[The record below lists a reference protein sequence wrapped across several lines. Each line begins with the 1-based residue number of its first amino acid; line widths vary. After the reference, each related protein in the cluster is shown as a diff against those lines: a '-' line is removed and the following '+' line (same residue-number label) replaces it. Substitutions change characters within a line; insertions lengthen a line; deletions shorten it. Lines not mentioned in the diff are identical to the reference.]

1 MSCDEVKNELAFLL
15 YDELSFEREDAVQRH
30 LEACADCRWELE
42 REKALHAALD
52 RAEVAPAADLLARCR
67 RDLRERLTKQA
78 RPSRLAQLWADLARA
93 MAMPW
98 LKPVGAVGLVA
109 AGFFAAQ
116 FVQGPGLLRRGAE
129 PLAVE
134 PVASQV
140 RYLQP
145 DPSSGSVR
153 IVLDETRQRVL
164 TGSLDDAAIQS
175 LLVSA
180 VRKSSDPGLRLV
192 SMDILKN
199 RAQSAEVR
207 SALLQAVQT
216 DPIAGVRLKAI
227 EGLTSFAG
235 DAETRE
241 VLAKVLLTDDNP
253 GVRIQAIDLLTQ
265 HREAR
270 IAGVLQELLDREN
283 NNYVRMRCQKALRDM
298 NASVETF

>member
-30 LEACADCRWELE
+30 LEACADCRRELE
-42 REKALHAALD
+42 RENALHAALD
-52 RAEVAPAADLLARCR
+52 RAEVTPAADLLAKCR

-78 RPSRLAQLWADLARA
+78 SPSRLAQLWADMARS

-98 LKPVGAVGLVA
+98 LKPVGAVALIAV
-109 AGFFAAQ
+109 GFFGAQ
-116 FVQGPGLLRRGAE
+116 LVQGPSLRRPGVE

-180 VRKSSDPGLRLV
+180 VRESSDPGLRVV

-227 EGLTSFAG
+227 EGLKSFAG
-235 DAETRE
+235 DAEARE

-265 HREAR
+265 RREAR